1 MRRDSRE
8 VSVVFV
14 CIQLFPLDGQKDS
27 EVESLFG
34 RECRAKGWGTM
45 T

>member
-1 MRRDSRE
+1 MMCDSRE

-14 CIQLFPLDGQKDS
+14 CIRLFPFGGQKDS

-45 T
+45 A